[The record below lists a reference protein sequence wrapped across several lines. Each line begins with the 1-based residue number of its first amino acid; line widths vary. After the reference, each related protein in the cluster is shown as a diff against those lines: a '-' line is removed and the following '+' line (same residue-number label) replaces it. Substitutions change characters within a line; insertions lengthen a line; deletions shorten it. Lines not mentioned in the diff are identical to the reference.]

1 MLRSKFN
8 FSWVFALIALLG
20 YVFISFMGLT
30 YTQIVPLGLSVLI
43 ALVFAALVIFLVG
56 VMCKAKATRW
66 LRLGMIGQVSIGFI
80 ILVLLLVSSIFFT
93 HFTKMIKKQDVIVS
107 TYIQT
112 IDDARKLDEKY
123 RAYVDERCANYQTK
137 IQNLK
142 AGSSDYNKMIT
153 RPSQLGYTKTQ
164 IAKRYSETMKSFLLG
179 DNMDELNEK
188 RTQWLSQDTTTVWN
202 INLPNNIQDVTT
214 SVNHWL
220 RNYEALSAKQYTL
233 ETSVQAFEDREFNKN
248 AESLQKICTT
258 VTIPSL
264 MSILLAIFSFA
275 LIILPWLVTPK
286 NIASIGDDNNYI
298 VEMPDEE

>member
-30 YTQIVPLGLSVLI
+30 YTQIVPLGLSALI
-43 ALVFAALVIFLVG
+43 ALAFAAAVIFLVSI
-56 VMCKAKATRW
+56 MCKAKATRW

-80 ILVLLLVSSIFFT
+80 VLVLLLASSIFFT
-93 HFTKMIKKQDVIVS
+93 HFTKMIKEQDVIVS
-107 TYIQT
+107 TYTQT

-142 AGSSDYNKMIT
+142 VGSSDYNKMIVK
-153 RPSQLGYTKTQ
+153 PSQLGYTKTQ
-164 IAKRYSETMKSFLLG
+164 IAKRYSETMKNFLLG

-202 INLPNNIQDVTT
+202 INLPNNIQDVTS
-214 SVNHWL
+214 SVNQWL
-220 RNYEALSAKQYTL
+220 RNYEELSAKQYTL
-233 ETSVQAFEDREFNKN
+233 ETSVQAFEDHEFNIN
-248 AESLQKICTT
+248 AESLQQICTT
-258 VTIPSL
+258 VTTPSL
-264 MSILLAIFSFA
+264 MSILLALLCFVF
-275 LIILPWLVTPK
+275 IILPWLVTPK
-286 NIASIGDDNNYI
+286 DIASIGDDNNYI

>member
-30 YTQIVPLGLSVLI
+30 YTQIVPLGLSALI
-43 ALVFAALVIFLVG
+43 SLVFAALVIFLVG
-56 VMCKAKATRW
+56 IMCKAKATRW
-66 LRLGMIGQVSIGFI
+66 LRLGMIGQISIGFVV
-80 ILVLLLVSSIFFT
+80 LVLLLVSSIFFT
-93 HFTKMIKKQDVIVS
+93 HFTKMIKEQDVIVS
-107 TYIQT
+107 TYTQT

-137 IQNLK
+137 IQNLR
-142 AGSSDYNKMIT
+142 AGSRDYNKMIAK
-153 RPSQLGYTKTQ
+153 PSQLGYTKAQ
-164 IAKRYSETMKSFLLG
+164 IAKRYSETMRSFLLG

-214 SVNHWL
+214 SVNQWL
-220 RNYEALSAKQYTL
+220 RNYEELSAKQYTL
-233 ETSVQAFEDREFNKN
+233 ETSVQAFEDNEFNKN
-248 AESLQKICTT
+248 AEYLQNICTT
-258 VTIPSL
+258 VTTPSL
-264 MSILLAIFSFA
+264 MSILLALLCFIF
-275 LIILPWLVTPK
+275 IILPWLVTPK

>member
-30 YTQIVPLGLSVLI
+30 YTQIVPLGLSALIVL
-43 ALVFAALVIFLVG
+43 AFATAVVFLVSI
-56 VMCKAKATRW
+56 MCKAKATRW

-80 ILVLLLVSSIFFT
+80 VLVLLLASSIFFT
-93 HFTKMIKKQDVIVS
+93 HFTKMIKEQDVIVS
-107 TYIQT
+107 TYTQT

-142 AGSSDYNKMIT
+142 VGSSDYNKMIAK
-153 RPSQLGYTKTQ
+153 PSQLGYIKTQ
-164 IAKRYSETMKSFLLG
+164 IAKRYSETMKNFLLG

-202 INLPNNIQDVTT
+202 INLPNNIQDVTS
-214 SVNHWL
+214 SVNQWL
-220 RNYEALSAKQYTL
+220 RNYEELSAKQYTL
-233 ETSVQAFEDREFNKN
+233 ETSVQAFEDHEFNIN
-248 AESLQKICTT
+248 AESLQQICTT
-258 VTIPSL
+258 VTTPSL
-264 MSILLAIFSFA
+264 MSILLALLCFVF
-275 LIILPWLVTPK
+275 IILPWLVTPK

>member
-1 MLRSKFN
+1 MLRSKVN

-30 YTQIVPLGLSVLI
+30 YTQIVPLGLSALI
-43 ALVFAALVIFLVG
+43 SLVFAAVVIFLVSI
-56 VMCKAKATRW
+56 MCKAKATRW

-80 ILVLLLVSSIFFT
+80 VLILLLVSSIFFT
-93 HFTKMIKKQDVIVS
+93 HFTKMIKEQETIVS
-107 TYIQT
+107 TYTRT

-123 RAYVDERCANYQTK
+123 RAYVDDRCADYQAK

-142 AGSSDYNKMIT
+142 AGSSDYKKMIAK
-153 RPSQLGYTKTQ
+153 PSQLGYTKAQ
-164 IAKRYSETMKSFLLG
+164 IARKYSETMKNFLLG

-202 INLPNNIQDVTT
+202 INLPNNIQDVTS
-214 SVNHWL
+214 SVNQWL
-220 RNYEALSAKQYTL
+220 KNYEELSSKQYTL
-233 ETSVQAFEDREFNKN
+233 ETSVEAFKDQEFNKN
-248 AESLQKICTT
+248 AESLQEICTT
-258 VTIPSL
+258 VTTPSL
-264 MSILLAIFSFA
+264 TSILLALLCFVF
-275 LIILPWLVTPK
+275 IILPWLVTPK

>member
-30 YTQIVPLGLSVLI
+30 YTQIVPLGLSALI

-214 SVNHWL
+214 SVNQWL

-264 MSILLAIFSFA
+264 MSILLAIFSSA

-286 NIASIGDDNNYI
+286 DIASIGDDNNYI

>member
-30 YTQIVPLGLSVLI
+30 YTQIVPLGLSALI
-43 ALVFAALVIFLVG
+43 ALAFAAAVISLVSI
-56 VMCKAKATRW
+56 MCKAKATRW

-80 ILVLLLVSSIFFT
+80 VLVLLLVSSIFFT
-93 HFTKMIKKQDVIVS
+93 HFTKMIKEQDVIVS
-107 TYIQT
+107 TYTQT

-137 IQNLK
+137 IQNLRV
-142 AGSSDYNKMIT
+142 GSSDYNKMIGK
-153 RPSQLGYTKTQ
+153 PSQLGYTKTQ
-164 IAKRYSETMKSFLLG
+164 IAKRYSETMKNFLLG

-202 INLPNNIQDVTT
+202 INLPNNIQDVTS
-214 SVNHWL
+214 SVNQWL
-220 RNYEALSAKQYTL
+220 RNYEELSAKQYTL
-233 ETSVQAFEDREFNKN
+233 ETSVQAFEDHEFNIN
-248 AESLQKICTT
+248 AESLQQICTT
-258 VTIPSL
+258 VTTPSL
-264 MSILLAIFSFA
+264 MSILLALLCFVF
-275 LIILPWLVTPK
+275 IILPWLVTPK

>member
-30 YTQIVPLGLSVLI
+30 YTHVVPLGLSALI

-56 VMCKAKATRW
+56 IMCKAKATRW
-66 LRLGMIGQVSIGFI
+66 LRLGMIGQISIGI
-80 ILVLLLVSSIFFT
+80 IVLVLLLISSIFFT
-93 HFTKMIKKQDVIVS
+93 HFTKIIKEQEVIVS
-107 TYIQT
+107 TYTQT

-123 RAYVDERCANYQTK
+123 RAYVDERCVNYQTK

-142 AGSSDYNKMIT
+142 AGSSNYNKMIAK
-153 RPSQLGYTKTQ
+153 PSQLGYTKAQ

-214 SVNHWL
+214 SVNQWL
-220 RNYEALSAKQYTL
+220 RNYKELSAKQYTL
-233 ETSVQAFEDREFNKN
+233 ETSVHAFEDNEFNKN

-258 VTIPSL
+258 VTPPSL
-264 MSILLAIFSFA
+264 ISILLAILCFA

>member
-30 YTQIVPLGLSVLI
+30 YTQIVPLGLSALI
-43 ALVFAALVIFLVG
+43 SLVFAAVVIFLVSI
-56 VMCKAKATRW
+56 MCKAKATRW

-80 ILVLLLVSSIFFT
+80 ALILLLVSSIFFT
-93 HFTKMIKKQDVIVS
+93 HFTKMIKEQDAIVS
-107 TYIQT
+107 TYTQT

-123 RAYVDERCANYQTK
+123 RAYVDERCADYQVK
-137 IQNLK
+137 IQNLQ
-142 AGSSDYNKMIT
+142 AGSSDYKKMIAK
-153 RPSQLGYTKTQ
+153 PSQLGYTKAQ
-164 IAKRYSETMKSFLLG
+164 IARKYSETMKNFLLG

-202 INLPNNIQDVTT
+202 INLPNNIQDVTS
-214 SVNHWL
+214 SVNQWL
-220 RNYEALSAKQYTL
+220 KNYEELSSKQYTL
-233 ETSVQAFEDREFNKN
+233 ETSVEAFKDQEFNKN
-248 AESLQKICTT
+248 AESLQEICTA
-258 VTIPSL
+258 VTTPSL
-264 MSILLAIFSFA
+264 TSILLALLCFIF
-275 LIILPWLVTPK
+275 IILPWLVTPK

>member
-30 YTQIVPLGLSVLI
+30 YTQIVPLSLSALI
-43 ALVFAALVIFLVG
+43 ALAFAAAVIFLVSI
-56 VMCKAKATRW
+56 MCKAKATRW

-80 ILVLLLVSSIFFT
+80 VLVLLLASSIFFT
-93 HFTKMIKKQDVIVS
+93 HFTKMIKEQDVIVS
-107 TYIQT
+107 TYTQT

-142 AGSSDYNKMIT
+142 VGSSDYNKMIAK
-153 RPSQLGYTKTQ
+153 PNQLGYTKTQ
-164 IAKRYSETMKSFLLG
+164 IAKRYSETMKNFLLG

-202 INLPNNIQDVTT
+202 INLPNNIQDVTS
-214 SVNHWL
+214 SVNQWL
-220 RNYEALSAKQYTL
+220 RNYEELSAKQYTL
-233 ETSVQAFEDREFNKN
+233 ETSVQAFEDHEFNIN
-248 AESLQKICTT
+248 AESLQQICTT
-258 VTIPSL
+258 VTTPSL
-264 MSILLAIFSFA
+264 MSILLALLCFVF
-275 LIILPWLVTPK
+275 IILPWLVTPK

>member
-30 YTQIVPLGLSVLI
+30 YTQIVPLGLSALI
-43 ALVFAALVIFLVG
+43 SLVFAAAVIFLVSI
-56 VMCKAKATRW
+56 MCKAKATRW

-80 ILVLLLVSSIFFT
+80 VLVLLLVSSIFFT
-93 HFTKMIKKQDVIVS
+93 HFTKMIKEQEIIVS
-107 TYIQT
+107 TYTQT

-123 RAYVDERCANYQTK
+123 RAYVDERCANYQTT
-137 IQNLK
+137 IQNLR
-142 AGSSDYNKMIT
+142 AGSSDYNKMIAK
-153 RPSQLGYTKTQ
+153 PSQLGYTKAQ
-164 IAKRYSETMKSFLLG
+164 IAKRYSETMKNFLLG

-202 INLPNNIQDVTT
+202 INLPNNIQDVTS
-214 SVNHWL
+214 SVNQWL
-220 RNYEALSAKQYTL
+220 RNYEELSTKQYTL
-233 ETSVQAFEDREFNKN
+233 ETSVQAFVDHEFNKN
-248 AESLQKICTT
+248 AESLQQICTA
-258 VTIPSL
+258 VTTPSW
-264 MSILLAIFSFA
+264 MSILLALLCFVF
-275 LIILPWLVTPK
+275 IILPWLVTPK

>member
-30 YTQIVPLGLSVLI
+30 YTQIVPLGLSALI
-43 ALVFAALVIFLVG
+43 SLVFAALVIFLVG
-56 VMCKAKATRW
+56 IMCKAKATRW
-66 LRLGMIGQVSIGFI
+66 LRLGMIGQISIGFVV
-80 ILVLLLVSSIFFT
+80 LVLLLVSSIFFT
-93 HFTKMIKKQDVIVS
+93 HFTKMIKEQDVIVS
-107 TYIQT
+107 TYTQT

-137 IQNLK
+137 IQNLR
-142 AGSSDYNKMIT
+142 AGSSYYNKMIAK
-153 RPSQLGYTKTQ
+153 PSQLGYTKAQ

-214 SVNHWL
+214 SVNQWL
-220 RNYEALSAKQYTL
+220 RNYEELSAKQYTL
-233 ETSVQAFEDREFNKN
+233 ETSVQAFEDNEFNKN
-248 AESLQKICTT
+248 AEYLQNICTT
-258 VTIPSL
+258 VTTPSL
-264 MSILLAIFSFA
+264 MSILLALLCFIF
-275 LIILPWLVTPK
+275 IILPWLVTPK

>member
-30 YTQIVPLGLSVLI
+30 YTHVVPLGLSALI

-56 VMCKAKATRW
+56 IMCKAKATRW
-66 LRLGMIGQVSIGFI
+66 LRLGMIGQISIGI
-80 ILVLLLVSSIFFT
+80 IVLVLLLISSIFFT
-93 HFTKMIKKQDVIVS
+93 HFTKIIKEQEVIVS
-107 TYIQT
+107 TYTQT

-123 RAYVDERCANYQTK
+123 RAYVDERCVNYQTK

-142 AGSSDYNKMIT
+142 AGSSNYNKMIAK
-153 RPSQLGYTKTQ
+153 PSQLGYTKSQ

-214 SVNHWL
+214 SVNQWL
-220 RNYEALSAKQYTL
+220 RNYKELSAKQYTL
-233 ETSVQAFEDREFNKN
+233 ETSVHAFEDNEFNKN

-258 VTIPSL
+258 VTSPSL
-264 MSILLAIFSFA
+264 ISILFAILCFA

>member
-20 YVFISFMGLT
+20 YIFISFMGLT
-30 YTQIVPLGLSVLI
+30 YTQIVPLSLSALI
-43 ALVFAALVIFLVG
+43 ALAFAAAVIFLVSI
-56 VMCKAKATRW
+56 MCKAKATRW

-80 ILVLLLVSSIFFT
+80 VLVLLLASSIFFT
-93 HFTKMIKKQDVIVS
+93 HFTKMIKEQDVIVS
-107 TYIQT
+107 TYTQT

-142 AGSSDYNKMIT
+142 VGSSDYNKMIAK
-153 RPSQLGYTKTQ
+153 PNQLGYTKTQ
-164 IAKRYSETMKSFLLG
+164 IAKRYSETMKNFLLG

-202 INLPNNIQDVTT
+202 INLPNNIQDVTS
-214 SVNHWL
+214 SVNQWL
-220 RNYEALSAKQYTL
+220 RNYEELSAKQYTL
-233 ETSVQAFEDREFNKN
+233 ETSVQAFEDHEFNIN
-248 AESLQKICTT
+248 AESLQQICTT
-258 VTIPSL
+258 VTTPSL
-264 MSILLAIFSFA
+264 MSILLALLCFVF
-275 LIILPWLVTPK
+275 IILPWLVTPK